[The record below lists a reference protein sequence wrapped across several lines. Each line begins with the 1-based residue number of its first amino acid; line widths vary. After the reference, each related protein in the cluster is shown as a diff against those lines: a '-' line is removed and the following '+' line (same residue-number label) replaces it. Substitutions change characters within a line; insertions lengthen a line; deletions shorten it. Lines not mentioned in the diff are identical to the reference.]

1 MSPEINVKEEDD
13 LLRRKKIKV
22 NYIPPADNLMQMS
35 PSEEICEEAKMGG
48 RDFIKLEESVIAAL
62 KVADDVALEEGEMT
76 KSELRMWRKKMRMEK
91 KQRREEKK
99 KENEENM
106 KKEKVGRWGLVS
118 KYTGLWRREGG
129 TKVIYYI

>member
-1 MSPEINVKEEDD
+1 MINVKAEVD
-13 LLRRKKIKV
+13 LLGRKKIKV

-35 PSEEICEEAKMGG
+35 PSEEICEDAKMGG

-91 KQRREEKK
+91 KQGREEKK
-99 KENEENM
+99 KEKEENM

>member
-22 NYIPPADNLMQMS
+22 NCIPPADNPMQMS
-35 PSEEICEEAKMGG
+35 PSEEICKDAKMGG

-99 KENEENM
+99 KERKENM

-118 KYTGLWRREGG
+118 KYNGLWRMEGG

>member
-22 NYIPPADNLMQMS
+22 NCIPPADNPMQMS
-35 PSEEICEEAKMGG
+35 PSEEICEDAKMGG

-99 KENEENM
+99 KEKEGNM

-129 TKVIYYI
+129 TKVIYYM